1 MSFPEI
7 GLAHDRDIETSKKI
21 DEFSISRFG
30 CWSGKFRTKINLDKF
45 SRISIQG
52 NIRINFSFSFFES
65 GGEDQE
71 APGSSQSQ
79 PSDSDAQS
87 RLGNVSVNP
96 GYSTNKEGNEYYAGG
111 AQSGIGVMAP
121 PTGKPVDNDQFV
133 KDLFK
138 VATDKPNSQFL
149 K

>member
-1 MSFPEI
+1 MTGILKFRKYKNFE
-7 GLAHDRDIETSKKI
+7 L
-21 DEFSISRFG
+21 DEFSIGRSGSLSRKL
-30 CWSGKFRTKINLDKF
+30 KFRKKWIYFPGFPSRGNLLPY
-45 SRISIQG
+45 
-52 NIRINFSFSFFES
+52 FSFSFFES

-71 APGSSQSQ
+71 APGSSQGQ
-79 PSDSDAQS
+79 PSDSDPQS

-111 AQSGIGVMAP
+111 AQSGIGVMGP

-138 VATDKPNSQFL
+138 VATEK
-149 K
+149 

>member
-1 MSFPEI
+1 M
-7 GLAHDRDIETSKKI
+7 
-21 DEFSISRFG
+21 
-30 CWSGKFRTKINLDKF
+30 DKF

-138 VATDKPNSQFL
+138 VATETKFL
-149 K
+149 IFEISVPKKIFLESKRFSRCKAA

>member
-1 MSFPEI
+1 MLSHFKP
-7 GLAHDRDIETSKKI
+7 
-21 DEFSISRFG
+21 
-30 CWSGKFRTKINLDKF
+30 C
-45 SRISIQG
+45 
-52 NIRINFSFSFFES
+52 FSFFES
-65 GGEDQE
+65 GGEDQ

-79 PSDSDAQS
+79 PSESDAQS

-138 VATDKPNSQFL
+138 VIYEVPRWGQNSYHLLF
-149 K
+149 

>member
-1 MSFPEI
+1 MVQIRSKTSDKNCI
-7 GLAHDRDIETSKKI
+7 SKANRTRDTKLLQTL
-21 DEFSISRFG
+21 FG
-30 CWSGKFRTKINLDKF
+30 TKISTACLLTF
-45 SRISIQG
+45 LL
-52 NIRINFSFSFFES
+52 NFSFSFFES

-138 VATDKPNSQFL
+138 VAKIL
-149 K
+149 

>member
-1 MSFPEI
+1 M
-7 GLAHDRDIETSKKI
+7 DI
-21 DEFSISRFG
+21 FSQD
-30 CWSGKFRTKINLDKF
+30 LV
-45 SRISIQG
+45 
-52 NIRINFSFSFFES
+52 IRVNFSFSFFES

-138 VATDKPNSQFL
+138 VTTILLHDFS
-149 K
+149 